1 MSQGFVPVGVEILG
15 VGYAYPE
22 KPDARIL
29 SGISLAIEP
38 GQMVAFIGPSGA
50 GKTTLASLV
59 LGLLAPTHGS
69 VKINGSSPREFVLA
83 HPGKVSLV
91 QQTTNLIGG
100 TIAENIALGY
110 PTGQIDPERLEI
122 AINGS
127 ELSPWINQL
136 PEGTSTPVDTGSMS
150 GGQLQRIGL
159 ARALYT
165 QPSLLVL
172 DEPTSSLDA
181 DTESKVSASLNAL
194 RGKVTQIAIAH
205 RLTTIEH
212 ADVVYLIENG
222 KISASGSFAELRKS
236 SPTVARQVEQLTF
249 KN

>member
-1 MSQGFVPVGVEILG
+1 MISEHFPVAVEISGLG
-15 VGYAYPE
+15 FAYPE
-22 KPDARIL
+22 KPESPIL
-29 SGISLAIEP
+29 EDITIDIKP

-59 LGLLAPTHGS
+59 LGLLRPSLGS
-69 VKINGSSPREFVLA
+69 VQVNGMPPRGFITQ

-91 QQTTNLIGG
+91 EQTTSLIAG
-100 TIAENIALGY
+100 TIAENIALGLE
-110 PTGQIDPERLEI
+110 PSNIDLQQLKLAIDAAELTSWIDTLE
-122 AINGS
+122 AGV
-127 ELSPWINQL
+127 
-136 PEGTSTPVDTGSMS
+136 STLVDTGSMS

-181 DTESKVSASLNAL
+181 DTESRISKSLNAL
-194 RGKVTQIAIAH
+194 RGKVTQVAIAH

-212 ADVVYLIENG
+212 ADVVYLIEHG
-222 KISASGSFAELRKS
+222 KISASGSFAELRKT
-236 SPTVARQVEQLTF
+236 SPTVARQVEMLTF
-249 KN
+249 KS

>member
-1 MSQGFVPVGVEILG
+1 MSQHFVPVGVELSD

-22 KPDARIL
+22 KPDASIL
-29 SGISLAIEP
+29 SGITLSIEP

-59 LGLLAPTHGS
+59 LGLLAPTHGT
-69 VKINGSSPREFVLA
+69 VKINGSAPRDFVEA
-83 HPGKVSLV
+83 NPGKISLV
-91 QQTTNLIGG
+91 QQTTSLISG

-110 PTGQIDPERLEI
+110 APAEIDSDRLMS

-127 ELSPWINQL
+127 ELAPWVQGL
-136 PEGTSTPVDTGSMS
+136 AEGLSTQVDTGSMS

-181 DTESKVSASLNAL
+181 DTESKVSASLSAL
-194 RGKVTQIAIAH
+194 RGQVTQIAIAH